1 MPESRLARKSPA
13 LTRLRL
19 RPLGAQFALALLLG
33 CAGPAPPPDG
43 PSGQAW
49 LPTTTVTL
57 PNGNQIEAE
66 LALTPD
72 EQAMGLMF
80 RSHLPPDRGMLFVG
94 DRAAPR
100 SFWMYQCLVPLD
112 IVWLDG
118 ARRIVEIVRDAPP
131 CRDPDPQRCPSYGGT
146 ANSVYVLELAAGQA
160 NAQGLKLGDWLDF

>member
-1 MPESRLARKSPA
+1 M
-13 LTRLRL
+13 
-19 RPLGAQFALALLLG
+19 ALLLG

-146 ANSVYVLELAAGQA
+146 ANSVYVLELAVGQA